1 MRIYTILCIVFIFA
15 CIGCGGNNIPTQPEI
30 SDDTLLTRSSDSSYS
45 SRVLWGI
52 WDVHIDP
59 VTLEVEAVP
68 SRNSQF
74 TANVTQFMQ
83 PPLSPVNMVS
93 FTVDVASDPVNG
105 FFVVDVTLRHPFP
118 GMNKYN
124 GFDVRGV
131 LISDGSIPGIHDT
144 DVLRAG
150 PDDTFLKNADGLTRW
165 WNYPEFTNYESI
177 FGFTYGKLAPPNNPT
192 ATVNGY
198 KYFAYGLEEETPL
211 SELDFSGRGFFPADP
226 GLQTRRYEIQF
237 KMDGDQ
243 IVFDFQ
249 YAVDASWDDPDPDF
263 APDFPQEAFSLS
275 ANCQEAFNVSVNSD
289 ESNAWYVD
297 PSTNGGNLVL
307 ELEIFDWQSIINP
320 DGVPGEVAGLWL
332 ESPILGG
339 AAVDLLASATIAD
352 GTTAVSST
360 YQVTLESIYLM
371 KSGPEPLFLTIENT
385 DPNTFQPQVAG
396 GELFSYPD
404 APLAAY
410 FQFDVMIDDESP
422 AVQPTVLTIDPDS
435 GAVDTILVDVAVTGA
450 DFDPSCTVELE
461 NDSAETLTIENFL
474 YVDSGNLTFD
484 LDLTGATIG
493 LYDVIVTNPFASPGV
508 LTDGFEVVELLLDI
522 WPSTQGSVGN
532 TGYLPNLY
540 GPSGILSAPTWSVRY
555 EGDNLGNALPV
566 FLSDDTAFFSI
577 SYNYLETNHL
587 KAIAVDLESQSILWE
602 KTINETGYSSLCVKG
617 LSADGSVVLVYDWP
631 GAYSYGLD
639 AETGDEVWGPINCV
653 IGSDLYSTNDLDGN
667 FIIPRT
673 GSGVLSVDPSDGTI
687 NWSSGTG
694 NPWYCSPA
702 VGPDGT
708 IYVTD
713 GSYRVRALDP
723 DDGSSNWSSN
733 PYVGLVRN
741 SITVDENGNII
752 MIGANGLYCFTDNG
766 STYSQKW
773 FQPYPMSWYASVAVG
788 PDGFIFYIDGNGTL
802 RKIDPEYGSTVTS
815 TSGWE
820 DYAARPAIGA
830 DGLIY
835 TNNGSSFRCFNTDL
849 SQRWSYYTFTGSY
862 WSAPALGQ
870 DGTVYSVMR
879 NLGLCAW
886 SD

>member
-320 DGVPGEVAGLWL
+320 DGVPGEVA
-332 ESPILGG
+332 
-339 AAVDLLASATIAD
+339 
-352 GTTAVSST
+352 
-360 YQVTLESIYLM
+360 
-371 KSGPEPLFLTIENT
+371 
-385 DPNTFQPQVAG
+385 
-396 GELFSYPD
+396 
-404 APLAAY
+404 
-410 FQFDVMIDDESP
+410 
-422 AVQPTVLTIDPDS
+422 
-435 GAVDTILVDVAVTGA
+435 
-450 DFDPSCTVELE
+450 
-461 NDSAETLTIENFL
+461 
-474 YVDSGNLTFD
+474 
-484 LDLTGATIG
+484 
-493 LYDVIVTNPFASPGV
+493 
-508 LTDGFEVVELLLDI
+508 
-522 WPSTQGSVGN
+522 
-532 TGYLPNLY
+532 
-540 GPSGILSAPTWSVRY
+540 
-555 EGDNLGNALPV
+555 
-566 FLSDDTAFFSI
+566 FSI
-577 SYNYLETNHL
+577 RYNRRWHHRGVIHL
-587 KAIAVDLESQSILWE
+587 P
-602 KTINETGYSSLCVKG
+602 GY
-617 LSADGSVVLVYDWP
+617 A
-631 GAYSYGLD
+631 
-639 AETGDEVWGPINCV
+639 
-653 IGSDLYSTNDLDGN
+653 
-667 FIIPRT
+667 
-673 GSGVLSVDPSDGTI
+673 
-687 NWSSGTG
+687 
-694 NPWYCSPA
+694 
-702 VGPDGT
+702 
-708 IYVTD
+708 
-713 GSYRVRALDP
+713 
-723 DDGSSNWSSN
+723 
-733 PYVGLVRN
+733 
-741 SITVDENGNII
+741 
-752 MIGANGLYCFTDNG
+752 
-766 STYSQKW
+766 
-773 FQPYPMSWYASVAVG
+773 
-788 PDGFIFYIDGNGTL
+788 
-802 RKIDPEYGSTVTS
+802 
-815 TSGWE
+815 
-820 DYAARPAIGA
+820 
-830 DGLIY
+830 
-835 TNNGSSFRCFNTDL
+835 
-849 SQRWSYYTFTGSY
+849 
-862 WSAPALGQ
+862 
-870 DGTVYSVMR
+870 
-879 NLGLCAW
+879 
-886 SD
+886 